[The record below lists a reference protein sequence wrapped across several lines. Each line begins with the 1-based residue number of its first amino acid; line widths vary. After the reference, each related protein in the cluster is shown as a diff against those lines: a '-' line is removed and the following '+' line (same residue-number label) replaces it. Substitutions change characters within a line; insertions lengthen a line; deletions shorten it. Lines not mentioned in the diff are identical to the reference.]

1 MKKILLAGLVAA
13 ASLSGAAF
21 AQTAGT
27 MGNSAMSSSAGGG
40 TMGMAHDSMS
50 PTKPAKPD
58 SMKPATT
65 ATNTMAPATDSMAP
79 MSSTTKQ

>member
-1 MKKILLAGLVAA
+1 
-13 ASLSGAAF
+13 
-21 AQTAGT
+21 
-27 MGNSAMSSSAGGG
+27 
-40 TMGMAHDSMS
+40 MAHDSMS